1 MIAYFKIKTFNTLI
15 FHVCDERL
23 DVTVY
28 IFYEVLNLLSHL
40 YIFIYTE
47 EKNKTLQFVNFIL
60 LWQISTEDL
69 RKKMFA

>member
-1 MIAYFKIKTFNTLI
+1 MR
-15 FHVCDERL
+15 DL

-47 EKNKTLQFVNFIL
+47 EKNKTLQFVNFVL

-69 RKKMFA
+69 RKKCLLNKKCKCFLYKKW